1 MHQCLLQTCRFT
13 QVLALFI
20 FASITCQEFYT
31 YFPKFHRL
39 CSLSSVDSYFSRK
52 SGTMCQ
58 FFDKHGYPV
67 PVAPKLTLITKSY
80 TLVKQEDDQVTNFKN
95 SFAMQKETTRTHP
108 VIRHLNLPNH
118 SKQHMAVCCLS
129 LHLGSSEGS
138 KTLEKKLSFKQALLI
153 TTVSTSPFHSTN
165 LFLFYHCYIPTH
177 SIAPFSAHK
186 DSCNPQLLQQKLE
199 MSAFKLFMVANLC
212 YQLN

>member
-20 FASITCQEFYT
+20 FASIICQEFYT
-31 YFPKFHRL
+31 YFPKFLRL

-129 LHLGSSEGS
+129 LLLGSSEGS
-138 KTLEKKLSFKQALLI
+138 KTLEKKIIFQIGTLN
-153 TTVSTSPFHSTN
+153 H
-165 LFLFYHCYIPTH
+165 H
-177 SIAPFSAHK
+177 SINKPFSFNQFILVL
-186 DSCNPQLLQQKLE
+186 SLLYSHSQH
-199 MSAFKLFMVANLC
+199 SSIFC
-212 YQLN
+212 I